1 MTTTNTNESSQPA
14 RLLPVFV
21 SAVVLL
27 ASVVAVG
34 VSVSHHAALSLGLG
48 VLLGAANLWVMAGLL
63 SLLVFSGS
71 GRLASLCGIG
81 LGAKMLALV
90 GAIYA
95 LAASALAEPIP
106 LVIGCAACPLLHA
119 FTRVRLGR
127 LA

>member
-1 MTTTNTNESSQPA
+1 MTTTNPSESTQPA

-21 SAVVLL
+21 SAVLL
-27 ASVVAVG
+27 VSSLVAVG

-48 VLLGAANLWVMAGLL
+48 VLLGAANVWVMAWLL
-63 SLLVFSGS
+63 SVLVFSRS

-90 GAIYA
+90 GALYA
-95 LAASALAEPIP
+95 LAVSALAEPIP

-119 FTRVRLGR
+119 FTRMRLGR